1 MSSLAKYWPT
11 IRQVAY
17 GLLAAALAVAAGAG
31 WITDEQ
37 STQWLNHAVTLL
49 GAIGFVVA
57 GLFVDRTSA
66 AQESKIE
73 EAVRSG
79 LEQTTQTST
88 GGAGGDAGWLP
99 GGGGGGVFRLPD
111 VRVPYPDVPSMLERV
126 RAEAE
131 RRLNG
136 R

>member
-1 MSSLAKYWPT
+1 MSNLAKYWPT

-17 GLLAAALAVAAGAG
+17 GLLAAALAVAAAKG
-31 WITDEQ
+31 WITDTQ
-37 STQWLNHAVTLL
+37 SEQWLNHAVTLL

-57 GLFVDRTSA
+57 GLFVDRTSP
-66 AQESKIE
+66 AQEAKIE
-73 EAVRSG
+73 QAVQAG
-79 LEQTTQTST
+79 IEST
-88 GGAGGDAGWLP
+88 KTVGAGGDGGWP
-99 GGGGGGVFRLPD
+99 SGSGGGAVFRI
-111 VRVPYPDVPSMLERV
+111 PDVPSMLEQV